1 MDKKSMKKISVQI
14 QEVNGTLMVPI
25 PEAVA
30 EMMDLDEDIFVK
42 VPFHEFETVMEE
54 EDYISE
60 PQEDGKKE
68 VTVKIKTNT
77 TIVTQKDVIDLLN
90 SPTPDLKVYRTA
102 YISWKGERYGIKNV
116 CKKLFGF
123 NDFNTIQGESYL
135 NELGFVTGRE

>member
-1 MDKKSMKKISVQI
+1 MKKISVQI